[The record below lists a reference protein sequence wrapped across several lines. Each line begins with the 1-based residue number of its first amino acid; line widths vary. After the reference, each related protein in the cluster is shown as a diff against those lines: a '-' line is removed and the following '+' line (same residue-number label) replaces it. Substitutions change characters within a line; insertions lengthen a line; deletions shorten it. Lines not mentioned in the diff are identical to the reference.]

1 MREKSS
7 SIFPIVFI
15 ISRNS
20 PTIQISHYCLSS
32 QTHSKCLMSIGGSA
46 GTLVPPPPPI
56 PANPCVY
63 ILKGLIKTYL
73 KLKEHCFKCTTQSV
87 SLRSWFLSNPPYV
100 CGAQSLTWKVAF
112 TQVCTAAPEDPRMS
126 GVIRG
131 FEDSWLPS
139 WSHSLYLKPDILS
152 LLFGS
157 TVRSP
162 MGIMKIFL
170 FYDLLLQTSISIR
183 FTWHNGS

>member
-1 MREKSS
+1 MH
-7 SIFPIVFI
+7 IVFLTKSK
-15 ISRNS
+15 IS
-20 PTIQISHYCLSS
+20 TIQISDYCLIL
-32 QTHSKCLMSIGGSA
+32 QTHSKCQINILWVSSDSGPHARS
-46 GTLVPPPPPI
+46 VYK
-56 PANPCVY
+56 CVY
-63 ILKGLIKTYL
+63 IMKGFIKAYL
-73 KLKEHCFKCTTQSV
+73 KLKEPILKIVLLRGCLLAIDYRVRTSIW
-87 SLRSWFLSNPPYV
+87 SLSKPPYK
-100 CGAQSLTWKVAF
+100 CRAQSLTWKVAF

-162 MGIMKIFL
+162 VGINKIFL
-170 FYDLLLQTSISIR
+170 FYDLSFQT
-183 FTWHNGS
+183 